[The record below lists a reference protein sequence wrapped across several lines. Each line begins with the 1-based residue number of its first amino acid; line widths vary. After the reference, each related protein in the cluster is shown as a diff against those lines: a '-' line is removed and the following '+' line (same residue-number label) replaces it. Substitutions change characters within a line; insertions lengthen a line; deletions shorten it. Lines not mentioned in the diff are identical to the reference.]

1 MKVIALMHMVKI
13 GLLVWSGLASAD
25 NSMELSAEANLDSSN
40 SSTTLENQVFCVSSF
55 NILPVLSVGLTLW
68 FGLASGGNT
77 MNMTERNRPF
87 SKVGKNWKHFFLLRR
102 LYHHLLF
109 QERLRPNKNIQ
120 FFSINLI

>member
-1 MKVIALMHMVKI
+1 MKVIALMLMVKI

-68 FGLASGGNT
+68 FGLNSGGNT
-77 MNMTERNRPF
+77 MNTTERNRPF
-87 SKVGKNWKHFFLLRR
+87 SKVGKKLEALFSLSSCLPSLVVLRAA
-102 LYHHLLF
+102 
-109 QERLRPNKNIQ
+109 
-120 FFSINLI
+120 

>member
-1 MKVIALMHMVKI
+1 MVKI

-40 SSTTLENQVFCVSSF
+40 SSTTLENQVLCVSSF

-87 SKVGKNWKHFFLLRR
+87 SKVGKNWTYFFCFVVFTITCCFKSGLGQTKIFNS
-102 LYHHLLF
+102 F
-109 QERLRPNKNIQ
+109 Q
-120 FFSINLI
+120 

>member
-1 MKVIALMHMVKI
+1 MKVIALMLMVKI

-87 SKVGKNWKHFFLLRR
+87 SKVGKNWTHFFCFVVFTITCCFKSGLGQIKIFNS
-102 LYHHLLF
+102 F
-109 QERLRPNKNIQ
+109 Q
-120 FFSINLI
+120 